1 MKIGFIGLGQMGRG
15 MAARLVEKGHELVV
29 WNRSPA
35 PAEALRASGARV
47 GASPHDVLDADVVI
61 TMLADDAA
69 VEAVWIAND
78 LVASMPSRTIHLNM
92 ASVSLRLAQRLRD
105 AHAKAG
111 SAYVSAP
118 VFGRP
123 AFAANGQLDIIAGGP
138 RAAIAFCTPLFEA
151 MGRSW
156 FDVGDEATHA
166 NVVKIARNFL
176 LGSIIESLGEAFAL
190 VQKSGVDPAR
200 FHEII
205 TSTAMSCPAYKSY
218 GKLII
223 DQPAEA
229 TFTVKLGL
237 KDVELALQVGGDTA
251 VPMPLAA
258 LMREQHLGAIASGYG
273 EREWAAVGNYIAEK
287 AGL

>member
-1 MKIGFIGLGQMGRG
+1 MKIGFIGLGQMGKG
-15 MAARLVEKGHELVV
+15 MAARLIEQGHELVA

-35 PAEALRASGARV
+35 PAAALGERGARIA
-47 GASPHDVLDADVVI
+47 ASAGDALDAEVVI
-61 TMLADDAA
+61 TMLADDRA
-69 VEAVWIAND
+69 VEAVWLAQD
-78 LVASMPSRTIHLNM
+78 LVARMPAAAVHLNM
-92 ASVSLRLAQRLRD
+92 ASVSARLARRLRD
-105 AHAKAG
+105 AHAAAG
-111 SAYVSAP
+111 TLYVSAP

-123 AFAANGQLDIIAGGP
+123 QFAATGELDIIAGGP
-138 RAAIAFCTPLFEA
+138 PEAIVRCRPLFEA
-151 MGRSW
+151 MGRRW
-156 FDVGDEATHA
+156 FDVGADAIHA
-166 NVVKIARNFL
+166 NLIKIARNFL
-176 LGSIIESLGEAFAL
+176 LASIIESLGEAFAL

-218 GKLII
+218 GRLII

-251 VPMPLAA
+251 VPMPLAE
-258 LMREQHLGAIASGYG
+258 LMREQHLGAIANGYG
-273 EREWAAVGNYIAEK
+273 DREWAAVGNYIAET